1 MVKHFDPSCPKCS
14 KKFHVHHEDLRYAGV
29 KLRKREIGDGSFLV
43 LSDGRVAHEERFRPD
58 HSYRD
63 PIALP
68 AVRAPG
74 ESASCLA
81 RLAVLAAALS

>member
-1 MVKHFDPSCPKCS
+1 MTSAFASTRAALEV
-14 KKFHVHHEDLRYAGV
+14 VERYAGV